1 MEEKTFELIEK
12 MYSEF
17 SKKFDN
23 IDKKF
28 EGIDKKFEGIDKK
41 FEGIDKKFEGI
52 NKRFDK
58 LEEEVKKTNVIIEHD
73 IMPKITVLFDGHK
86 QHTAQLE
93 RIETAVS
100 RHEEFIIRKIK

>member
-23 IDKKF
+23 
-28 EGIDKKFEGIDKK
+28 IDKKFEGIDKK